1 MNASIT
7 HFNEA
12 IAIASTAFDAESEFQ
27 ATYPALIRS
36 IIKVQK
42 ITLLNLQMTF
52 LAFFRISKDN
62 KV

>member
-7 HFNEA
+7 HFNE
-12 IAIASTAFDAESEFQ
+12 AIASTAFDAESEFQ

-36 IIKVQK
+36 IIKVKK